1 MVDLLE
7 GAPDL
12 VAFGAVDAQ
21 VQRVVEHDRELTRVA
36 AASAH
41 TTGVGAGLVV
51 LCTGMAMWAAL
62 ALGVSA
68 VHAGRLDGVFLAVV
82 ALIPLAAFE
91 LVSPLPVAAQA
102 LEGAQRSA
110 ARLSAVL
117 DQPELV
123 IEPSVAKATRPGP
136 HHDLRV
142 RGLRV
147 RHVPDAPWA
156 VDGVDLD
163 LSEGRRVALVGAS
176 GAGKST
182 IATALVRFVD
192 YESGSVRLDGT
203 ELRDCGGDQVR
214 EIVGLV
220 EQDAHIFDSTLRENM
235 RLAQPTASDA
245 EITAALA
252 ARPAVRLGDEPASRP
267 RHGGRRARLFAVR
280 RPTPAPGSRPRLLAD
295 FPILVLDEPGEHL
308 DAETA
313 DAADARPSV
322 GDDRS
327 HHAAD
332 HSSPR
337 RARVGRR
344 DRGARPR
351 SRSVDRTVPSM
362 TAPPM
367 RGVA

>member
-1 MVDLLE
+1 M
-7 GAPDL
+7 
-12 VAFGAVDAQ
+12 AFGAVDAQ

-123 IEPSVAKATRPGP
+123 IEPSVAKPTRPGVTARP
-136 HHDLRV
+136 THAGCVACGTRPMPRGRSTASISISAKVDALPSSGRAALGSPRSPRPSFASSNTSRV
-142 RGLRV
+142 RC
-147 RHVPDAPWA
+147 DSTAPSCA
-156 VDGVDLD
+156 
-163 LSEGRRVALVGAS
+163 
-176 GAGKST
+176 
-182 IATALVRFVD
+182 I
-192 YESGSVRLDGT
+192 
-203 ELRDCGGDQVR
+203 CGGDQVR

-235 RLAQPTASDA
+235 RLAQPD
-245 EITAALA
+245 
-252 ARPAVRLGDEPASRP
+252 RL
-267 RHGGRRARLFAVR
+267 RRRDHR
-280 RPTPAPGSRPRLLAD
+280 RPSHAPGCPT
-295 FPILVLDEPGEHL
+295 G
-308 DAETA
+308 
-313 DAADARPSV
+313 
-322 GDDRS
+322 
-327 HHAAD
+327 
-332 HSSPR
+332 
-337 RARVGRR
+337 
-344 DRGARPR
+344 
-351 SRSVDRTVPSM
+351 
-362 TAPPM
+362 
-367 RGVA
+367 